1 MLAVRE
7 EHMDNIILVDSKNE
21 ILKLLETFSSSL
33 HSLSSG
39 QVNKEIMAEKLEK
52 YAVVL
57 KMEDDGQD
65 IAFSAFYC
73 NNMIQKIGFLTFI
86 AISPKYKRQGYG
98 KKMLNEVI
106 LHCKENGMEKLAL
119 EVRKENLGAIE
130 FYKRFGFRIV
140 SEKDLC
146 YGMELNLS

>member
-1 MLAVRE
+1 
-7 EHMDNIILVDSKNE
+7 
-21 ILKLLETFSSSL
+21 
-33 HSLSSG
+33 
-39 QVNKEIMAEKLEK
+39 
-52 YAVVL
+52 
-57 KMEDDGQD
+57 
-65 IAFSAFYC
+65 
-73 NNMIQKIGFLTFI
+73 
-86 AISPKYKRQGYG
+86 
-98 KKMLNEVI
+98 MLNEVI